1 MKKLV
6 LLCGALALLAL
17 GVRAQTPE
25 YTAKMTRMLELS
37 GSDAVMKELP
47 KQMIG
52 MMKQQV
58 PAMPDSV
65 SRQIEDLMAEYFPK
79 MLEMMTPIYA
89 KYYTE
94 EDLDGL
100 IAFYESPLGKKM
112 ASTQPLIL
120 KEVMGVVPQWAAV
133 IGRAVVLPGGRS
145 KWGGRLRFGKRRH
158 LDELH
163 RVPTRNLSMKKGR
176 WSMEMRDTYISFAVR
191 IG

>member
-17 GVRAQTPE
+17 EVRAQTPE

-58 PAMPDSV
+58 PA
-65 SRQIEDLMAEYFPK
+65 I
-79 MLEMMTPIYA
+79 
-89 KYYTE
+89 
-94 EDLDGL
+94 
-100 IAFYESPLGKKM
+100 
-112 ASTQPLIL
+112 
-120 KEVMGVVPQWAAV
+120 
-133 IGRAVVLPGGRS
+133 VLPGGRS

>member
-17 GVRAQTPE
+17 EVRAQTPE

-89 KYYTE
+89 KYCTE

-100 IAFYESPLGKKM
+100 IAFYESPLGN
-112 ASTQPLIL
+112 TD
-120 KEVMGVVPQWAAV
+120 AAV

>member
-17 GVRAQTPE
+17 EVRAQTPE

-120 KEVMGVVPQWAAV
+120 KEVMGVVPQWAAEF
-133 IGRAVVLPGGRS
+133 GS
-145 KWGGRLRFGKRRH
+145 KMSEIVKSAQIQTQPKSEPV
-158 LDELH
+158 DEKGALVDGNAGYLYFICRTDRIKLCLH
-163 RVPTRNLSMKKGR
+163 
-176 WSMEMRDTYISFAVR
+176 
-191 IG
+191 

>member
-94 EDLDGL
+94 EDLDVH
-100 IAFYESPLGKKM
+100 FS
-112 ASTQPLIL
+112 
-120 KEVMGVVPQWAAV
+120 
-133 IGRAVVLPGGRS
+133 
-145 KWGGRLRFGKRRH
+145 
-158 LDELH
+158 
-163 RVPTRNLSMKKGR
+163 
-176 WSMEMRDTYISFAVR
+176 
-191 IG
+191 

>member
-1 MKKLV
+1 MKKS
-6 LLCGALALLAL
+6 LLSVALCVMTLLI
-17 GVRAQTPE
+17 GISPVSAQGQNKE
-25 YTAKMTRMLELS
+25 YQETLHKMLLLS
-37 GSDAVMKELP
+37 GGLATVDTMVP
-47 KQMIG
+47 QIIG

-120 KEVMGVVPQWAAV
+120 KEVMGVVPQWAAEF
-133 IGRAVVLPGGRS
+133 GS
-145 KWGGRLRFGKRRH
+145 KMSEIVKSAKIQTQ
-158 LDELH
+158 
-163 RVPTRNLSMKKGR
+163 P
-176 WSMEMRDTYISFAVR
+176 
-191 IG
+191 

>member
-58 PAMPDSV
+58 PAMPD
-65 SRQIEDLMAEYFPK
+65 
-79 MLEMMTPIYA
+79 
-89 KYYTE
+89 
-94 EDLDGL
+94 
-100 IAFYESPLGKKM
+100 
-112 ASTQPLIL
+112 
-120 KEVMGVVPQWAAV
+120 
-133 IGRAVVLPGGRS
+133 
-145 KWGGRLRFGKRRH
+145 
-158 LDELH
+158 
-163 RVPTRNLSMKKGR
+163 
-176 WSMEMRDTYISFAVR
+176 
-191 IG
+191 

>member
-17 GVRAQTPE
+17 EVRAQTPE
-25 YTAKMTRMLELS
+25 YMAKMTRMLELS

-120 KEVMGVVPQWAAV
+120 KEVMGVVPQWAAEF
-133 IGRAVVLPGGRS
+133 GS
-145 KWGGRLRFGKRRH
+145 KMSEIVKSAKIQTQ
-158 LDELH
+158 
-163 RVPTRNLSMKKGR
+163 P
-176 WSMEMRDTYISFAVR
+176 
-191 IG
+191 

>member
-17 GVRAQTPE
+17 EVRAQTPE

-65 SRQIEDLMAEYFPK
+65 SRQIEDLMSGRTDRVLRKPAG
-79 MLEMMTPIYA
+79 
-89 KYYTE
+89 E
-94 EDLDGL
+94 ENGFDATVDFKGGDGR
-100 IAFYESPLGKKM
+100 G
-112 ASTQPLIL
+112 
-120 KEVMGVVPQWAAV
+120 AAV
-133 IGRAVVLPGGRS
+133 GR
-145 KWGGRLRFGKRRH
+145 
-158 LDELH
+158 
-163 RVPTRNLSMKKGR
+163 
-176 WSMEMRDTYISFAVR
+176 R
-191 IG
+191 IWQ

>member
-1 MKKLV
+1 MKKS
-6 LLCGALALLAL
+6 LLSVALCVMTLLI
-17 GVRAQTPE
+17 GISPVSAQGQNKE
-25 YTAKMTRMLELS
+25 YQETLHKMLLLS
-37 GSDAVMKELP
+37 GGLATVDTMVP
-47 KQMIG
+47 QIIG

-120 KEVMGVVPQWAAV
+120 KEVMGVVPQWAAEF
-133 IGRAVVLPGGRS
+133 GS
-145 KWGGRLRFGKRRH
+145 KMSEIVKSAKIQTK
-158 LDELH
+158 
-163 RVPTRNLSMKKGR
+163 P
-176 WSMEMRDTYISFAVR
+176 
-191 IG
+191 